1 MIGSIFENLYIA
13 LQGIAANRLRA
24 ALTTLGVLIG
34 VASVILLLAVGNG
47 SSQQIQQSINQL
59 GTNFLTISPGTNGF
73 GALAAT
79 LGIGGRFAA
88 RIGTRSSSQDLTMA
102 DVTALENRKQAPDIK
117 SVAPVVNAS
126 VTCAIGDYSYSPSS
140 FVGTTPAYQQARG
153 YSMAAGQFISS
164 QDVTDRLPVI
174 DIGQTVA
181 AELFP
186 GQNPVGQ
193 SLQCGRTTLQVIGL
207 FNTKGTNG
215 ADNLDSIIVAPVT
228 TVQAELSGFGSLSSI
243 TIQAINSAS
252 INAAQAEATEILMQ
266 AQGITSISNIDFSI
280 ANQASLLT
288 TSTSTSKTF
297 TALLGAVAAIS
308 LLVGGIGVM
317 NIMLVTVTERT
328 REIGIR
334 KAVGATRGA
343 IMIQFL
349 TEAIVLSVIG
359 GGLGVVAAISGSH
372 FMIDGV
378 KPVIET
384 WSVFMAFGV
393 AVLIGLFFGAYPA
406 SRASKLNPI
415 EALRYE

>member
-1 MIGSIFENLYIA
+1 MISSIFENLVIA
-13 LQGIAANRLRA
+13 MQGIAANRLRA
-24 ALTTLGVLIG
+24 ILTTLGVLIG

-59 GTNFLTISPGTNGF
+59 GTNFLTISPGSNGF

-88 RIGTRSSSQDLTMA
+88 RIGTQSSSQELTMQ
-102 DVTALENRKQAPDIK
+102 DVAALENKKQAPDIK

-126 VTCAIGDYSYSPSS
+126 ATCVTGDYSYSPST
-140 FVGTTPAYQQARG
+140 FVGTTPAYEQARG
-153 YSMAAGQFISS
+153 YSMAAGQFVSS
-164 QDVTDRLPVI
+164 EDVTTRLPVI
-174 DIGQTVA
+174 DIGQTVS

-186 GQNPVGQ
+186 GQNPIGQ
-193 SLQCGRTTLQVIGL
+193 TLQCGRTSFQVIGL
-207 FNTKGTNG
+207 FNSKGTNG
-215 ADNLDSIIVAPVT
+215 VDNLDSIIVAPIT
-228 TVQAELSGFGSLSSI
+228 TIQAELSGFGGLSSI
-243 TIQAINSAS
+243 TIEATSSSTINQ
-252 INAAQAEATEILMQ
+252 AQAEATQVLMQ
-266 AQGITSISNIDFSI
+266 AQDISSLANVDFSI
-280 ANQASLLT
+280 ANQASLLS

-334 KAVGATRGA
+334 KAVGATRA
-343 IMIQFL
+343 AVMIQFL

-359 GGLGVVAAISGSH
+359 GALGVVAALIGSH
-372 FMIDGV
+372 FKIDGV
-378 KPVIET
+378 KPVIES

-406 SRASKLNPI
+406 SRASSLNPI
-415 EALRYE
+415 DALRYE

>member
-1 MIGSIFENLYIA
+1 MSALIENLRIA
-13 LQGIAANRLRA
+13 LQGIVANRLRA
-24 ALTTLGVLIG
+24 VLTTLGVLIG

-47 SSQQIQQSINQL
+47 SSQQIQQSINKL
-59 GTNFLTISPGTNGF
+59 GTNFLTISPGSNGF

-79 LGIGGRFAA
+79 LGLGGRFGA
-88 RIGTRSSSQDLTMA
+88 RIGTQSSAAQLTMA
-102 DVTALENRKQAPDIK
+102 DVSALSNHKQAPDIQ

-126 VTCAIGDYSYSPSS
+126 ETCVAGAYSYQPST
-140 FVGTTPAYQQARG
+140 FVGTTPAYQNARG
-153 YSMAAGQFISS
+153 YTMASGQFISS
-164 QDVTDRLPVI
+164 NDVNTRAPVV

-181 AELFP
+181 TSLFP
-186 GQNPVGQ
+186 GANPVGQ
-193 SLQCGRTTLQVIGL
+193 SLQCGRTTFTVEGL
-207 FNTKGTNG
+207 FDPKGTNG
-215 ADNLDSIIVAPVT
+215 VQDLDSVIVAPIT
-228 TVQAELSGFGSLSSI
+228 TVQSELSGFAGLSSI
-243 TIQAINSAS
+243 TIEATNSSTINS
-252 INAAQAEATEILMQ
+252 AQAEATEILMQ
-266 AQGITSISNIDFSI
+266 AQGITNIANVDFSI
-280 ANQASLLT
+280 ANQASLLS

-334 KAVGATRGA
+334 KAVGATKGA
-343 IMIQFL
+343 IMTQFL

-359 GGLGVVAAISGSH
+359 GGLGILAALIGSH

-378 KPVIET
+378 KPVIES

-406 SRASKLNPI
+406 NRAASLNPI
-415 EALRYE
+415 DALRYE